1 MCKQILKT
9 KEMIIMVNIYLV
21 NVYLTGSY
29 LAGVYLIIHNRI
41 V

>member
-21 NVYLTGSY
+21 NVYLTGAY
-29 LAGVYLIIHNRI
+29 LAGVYMIIHNRI

>member
-21 NVYLTGSY
+21 NVYLTGAY